1 MNDTRNPKL
10 NENARQL
17 RKNMTKEEKHLWY
30 DFLKQLPC
38 TVYRQKIIGNY
49 IVDFYCVIG
58 RTPHQSSH
66 QAELCSPGVACLR
79 TSCPQHSTLTGSE
92 GTPHQSRQAVTA
104 SPQGEALRP
113 VVTQSLPLEGKVDA
127 AGGRMRCNFAAESYA
142 AKGECGAKSKSE
154 GWSDED
160 RTKFSAI
167 TEQRAAKGECGAKYV
182 IELDG
187 TQHYEEEGHRKD
199 LKRDAYLASQGIT
212 VLRYSNRDV
221 NQHFK
226 MVCADIWNHIFSE
239 NEE

>member
-1 MNDTRNPKL
+1 
-10 NENARQL
+10 
-17 RKNMTKEEKHLWY
+17 
-30 DFLKQLPC
+30 
-38 TVYRQKIIGNY
+38 
-49 IVDFYCVIG
+49 
-58 RTPHQSSH
+58 
-66 QAELCSPGVACLR
+66 
-79 TSCPQHSTLTGSE
+79 
-92 GTPHQSRQAVTA
+92 
-104 SPQGEALRP
+104 
-113 VVTQSLPLEGKVDA
+113 
-127 AGGRMRCNFAAESYA
+127 MRCNFAAESYAAKGECGAKSKSEGWSDEDRTKFSAITEQRA